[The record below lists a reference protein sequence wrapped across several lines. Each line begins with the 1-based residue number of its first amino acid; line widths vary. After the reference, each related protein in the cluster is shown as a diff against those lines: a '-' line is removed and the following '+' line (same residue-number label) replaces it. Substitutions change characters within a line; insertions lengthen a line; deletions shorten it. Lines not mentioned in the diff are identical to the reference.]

1 MKTWLGMIIV
11 IGAILLWGWT
21 FAVFTPAQI
30 GAGVAW
36 VAISLILYG
45 GYRFGKLS
53 GL

>member
-1 MKTWLGMIIV
+1 MIIV

-30 GAGVAW
+30 GAAVVW
-36 VAISLILYG
+36 IAISLVLYG
-45 GYRFGKLS
+45 GYRIGKLG

>member
-1 MKTWLGMIIV
+1 MVIV
-11 IGAILLWGWT
+11 IGAIALFGWT
-21 FAVFTPAQI
+21 FAVFSPAQI